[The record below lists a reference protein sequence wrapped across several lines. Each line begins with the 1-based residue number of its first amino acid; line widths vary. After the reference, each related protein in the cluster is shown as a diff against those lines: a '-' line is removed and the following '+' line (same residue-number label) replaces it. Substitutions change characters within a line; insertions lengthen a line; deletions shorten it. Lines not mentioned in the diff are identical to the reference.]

1 MKKKI
6 FILVFFLNLFASL
19 CFANQNIVFLDLDFI
34 FNNSNLGKKIL
45 SNLEQ
50 INKNINSNINDEQK
64 ILIEKENKIK
74 SSKNI
79 LSEEEFKKKVAEF
92 NRELNNFNMNKQK
105 LILSFNSNRDLEVNN
120 FIKKIN
126 PLIQDYMEKNSIDL
140 VLEKKNMFIGN
151 SKYDI
156 TIIILELINKKFD

>member
-64 ILIEKENKIK
+64 ILIEKENNIK

-140 VLEKKNMFIGN
+140 VLEKKNVFIGN

>member
-19 CFANQNIVFLDLDFI
+19 GFANQNIVFLDLDFI

-45 SNLEQ
+45 FNLEQ

>member
-6 FILVFFLNLFASL
+6 LILVFFLNLFASFS
-19 CFANQNIVFLDLDFI
+19 FANQNIVFLDLDFI

-45 SNLEQ
+45 SNLEE

-64 ILIEKENKIK
+64 ILIKKENNIK

-79 LSEEEFKKKVAEF
+79 LSEEEFKKKVLEF
-92 NRELNNFNMNKQK
+92 NKELNNFNMNKQK
-105 LILSFNSNRDLEVNN
+105 LISSFNSKRDEEVNS
-120 FIKKIN
+120 FIMKIN

-140 VLEKKNMFIGN
+140 VLEKKNIFIGK

-156 TIIILELINKKFD
+156 TSIILKLIDKKLD

>member
-64 ILIEKENKIK
+64 ILIEKENNIK

-92 NRELNNFNMNKQK
+92 NKELNNFNMNKQK

>member
-50 INKNINSNINDEQK
+50 INKNINSNINNEQK
-64 ILIEKENKIK
+64 ILIEKENNIK

-92 NRELNNFNMNKQK
+92 NKELNNFNMNKQK